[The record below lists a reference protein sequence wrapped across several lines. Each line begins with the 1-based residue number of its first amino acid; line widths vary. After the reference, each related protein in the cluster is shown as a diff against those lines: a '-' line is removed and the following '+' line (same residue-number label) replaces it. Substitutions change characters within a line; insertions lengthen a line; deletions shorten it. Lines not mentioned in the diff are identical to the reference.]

1 MRGCLSINTVVTSK
15 EAILN
20 VSRELVTT
28 RGWAALNIRT
38 VAAACGVSV
47 GSIYNYFSS
56 KSDLVAAAVESVWH
70 DILCFPENDSGFDSF
85 TSCIQWIFDSMK
97 TGYEKYPGFFTA
109 HSMSFLG
116 EDKESGRQLME
127 QTWKRIQ
134 DGLYMVLMNDKN
146 VRPQVFDEIFTPEKF
161 VIIIFSLIIS
171 ALARQDY
178 DCGGILGM
186 ISRIIY

>member
-1 MRGCLSINTVVTSK
+1 
-15 EAILN
+15 
-20 VSRELVTT
+20 
-28 RGWAALNIRT
+28 
-38 VAAACGVSV
+38 
-47 GSIYNYFSS
+47 
-56 KSDLVAAAVESVWH
+56 
-70 DILCFPENDSGFDSF
+70 
-85 TSCIQWIFDSMK
+85 
-97 TGYEKYPGFFTA
+97 
-109 HSMSFLG
+109 
-116 EDKESGRQLME
+116 ME

-161 VIIIFSLIIS
+161 VSIIFSLIIS

>member
-1 MRGCLSINTVVTSK
+1 MRRCIFINTVVTSK

-20 VSRELVTT
+20 VSRELITT
-28 RGWAALNIRT
+28 QGWAALNIRA

-47 GSIYNYFSS
+47 GSIYYYFSS
-56 KSDLVAAAVESVWH
+56 KSDLVAGAVESVWR
-70 DILCFPENDSGFDSF
+70 DILRFPEDNGEFDSF
-85 TSCIQWIFDSMK
+85 VNCVQWIFDSMK
-97 TGYEKYPGFFTA
+97 SGSEKYPGFFTV

-116 EDKESGRQLME
+116 EDKANGKQLME

-134 DGLYMVLMNDKN
+134 DGLYKVLMNDKN
-146 VRPQVFDEIFTPEKF
+146 VRFQVFDEIFTPEKF
-161 VIIIFSLIIS
+161 VSIVFSLILS

-178 DCGGILGM
+178 DSGGILGM